1 MKNQL
6 LKRIFII
13 ALVVV
18 IFANVCYSQ
27 RITREQAT
35 KIAESVSKNILTD
48 TGSTES
54 GKIAI
59 KRIDTIK
66 VDDNVI
72 GYVFYLN
79 PAGYVIISGFR
90 EMTPIFS
97 MSGDGKYETNF
108 DSIETVLKPAFMQK
122 YLAVNSLAVSN
133 HSAERCRTMWNY
145 YLSGN

>member
-6 LKRIFII
+6 LNRIFII
-13 ALVVV
+13 ALAVF

-27 RITREQAT
+27 SITREQAT

-48 TGSTES
+48 TGSIES

-59 KRIDTIK
+59 KRTDTIK

-79 PAGYVIISGFR
+79 PADYVIISGFR

-133 HSAERCRTMWNY
+133 HSAERCRNMWNH